1 MLGREGGKERRMQ
14 RGRLRGTGVQF
25 FQGFILVLALLPS
38 SPCVHRSM
46 YTCLLTE
53 VRRLSLTP
61 GAGATPG
68 RELSD
73 VGLGT
78 KPQPSAKTASAFNC

>member
-1 MLGREGGKERRMQ
+1 
-14 RGRLRGTGVQF
+14 
-25 FQGFILVLALLPS
+25 
-38 SPCVHRSM
+38 M
-46 YTCLLTE
+46 YTRLPTD

-61 GAGATPG
+61 GAGATPV

-78 KPQPSAKTASAFNC
+78 KLQPSAKTASAFNC